1 MPNSCRRF
9 SPLLALLALWLAAA
23 FPVMRAQSWI
33 EDSFEDFA
41 DGRPDASGQNIYV
54 SRDGT
59 VRTIHRFDLNQDGYL
74 DLIFN
79 NTHDSITYVDATWG
93 QFDAGRTFAHSSLAV
108 LGSLRAAAGDL
119 NRDGF
124 ADLVFCPNPDGI
136 QHPRRFISIAWGD
149 REGWS
154 SNRITGVLPAWDPRA
169 VAVAD
174 LNRDRWPDIVVLAQA
189 PRRQPDG
196 KPVDAMVMK
205 VFWGSRLGFFLGRR
219 QSRELPVSVD
229 LKAADFDADGSRDV
243 AVLTS
248 ENEIRIFWAG
258 VRVVARGPAPEFH
271 PRPPVGPRG
280 RLPGGR
286 GHRMGMGLA
295 DLVAGTDEG
304 DPLHH
309 QRRRP
314 AQLEPAE
321 PETVRTGVPHLHRRS
336 GRRRTRRPGAHR
348 VRHPAC
354 VGGASGGRPIVRAGF
369 GSFGEMRE
377 TTILPAR

>member
-1 MPNSCRRF
+1 
-9 SPLLALLALWLAAA
+9 
-23 FPVMRAQSWI
+23 MRAQNWI

-41 DGRPDASGQNIYV
+41 NGRLDASGQNIYV

-93 QFDAGRTFAHSSLAV
+93 QFDAGRTLSHSSLAV

-136 QHPRRFISIAWGD
+136 QHPRRFISIAWGG

-196 KPVDAMVMK
+196 RPVDGMVMK
-205 VFWGSRLGFFLGRR
+205 VFLGQSAGLFSR
-219 QSRELPVSVD
+219 QSPEPGAPRFGRLEGGRLRRRRSPGRCRAD
-229 LKAADFDADGSRDV
+229 LGKRDPG
-243 AVLTS
+243 LLGGF
-248 ENEIRIFWAG
+248 RI
-258 VRVVARGPAPEFH
+258 VARDPAPEFH
-271 PRPPVGPRG
+271 PRPPGGPRD
-280 RLPGGR
+280 RLPGRR
-286 GHRMGMGLA
+286 GHRWG
-295 DLVAGTDEG
+295 
-304 DPLHH
+304 
-309 QRRRP
+309 
-314 AQLEPAE
+314 
-321 PETVRTGVPHLHRRS
+321 RTRRS
-336 GRRRTRRPGAHR
+336 GGRHR
-348 VRHPAC
+348 
-354 VGGASGGRPIVRAGF
+354 
-369 GSFGEMRE
+369 
-377 TTILPAR
+377 

>member
-1 MPNSCRRF
+1 MPNSCHRF
-9 SPLLALLALWLAAA
+9 SSLLTLLVLWLAAA
-23 FPVMRAQSWI
+23 FPAMRAQSWI

-41 DGRPDASGQNIYV
+41 DGRLDASGQNIYV

-79 NTHDSITYVDATWG
+79 NTHDSITYVDATWA
-93 QFDAGRTFAHSSLAV
+93 QFDAGRNLSHSSLAV

-136 QHPRRFISIAWGD
+136 QHPRRFVSVAWGG

-154 SNRITGVLPAWDPRA
+154 SNRITGVLPTWDPRA

-174 LNRDRWPDIVVLAQA
+174 LNRDRWPDIVVLSQA

-196 KPVDAMVMK
+196 TPVDRMVMK

-229 LKAADFDADGSRDV
+229 LKAADFDADGARGRCRVDLGKRDPG
-243 AVLTS
+243 LLGGF
-248 ENEIRIFWAG
+248 RI
-258 VRVVARGPAPEFH
+258 VARDPAPEFH
-271 PRPPVGPRG
+271 PRPPAGPRG

-286 GHRMGMGLA
+286 GHRWG
-295 DLVAGTDEG
+295 
-304 DPLHH
+304 
-309 QRRRP
+309 
-314 AQLEPAE
+314 
-321 PETVRTGVPHLHRRS
+321 
-336 GRRRTRRPGAHR
+336 RTRRPGGRHR
-348 VRHPAC
+348 
-354 VGGASGGRPIVRAGF
+354 
-369 GSFGEMRE
+369 
-377 TTILPAR
+377 